1 MKRSGLLNK
10 ELNDVIAS
18 IGHKDTLCVCDAGLP
33 IPEDRRRVDLS
44 IVRNMPRFF
53 TVLNEILKE
62 LIVEKVIIA
71 NETKTHSPQVVEKIQ
86 KLLPGVEIE
95 FVPHTEFKEMTRKTK
110 GVVRTGEYTSFCNVI
125 LVSGVDSNMWDK
137 E

>member
-18 IGHKDTLCVCDAGLP
+18 IGHLDTLCVCDAGLP
-33 IPEDRRRVDLS
+33 IPEDRRRVDLA

-62 LIVEKVIIA
+62 FIVEKVIIA
-71 NETKTHSPQVVEKIQ
+71 EETRIHSPHVIEEIQ
-86 KLLPGVEIE
+86 KLLPGIEIQY
-95 FVPHTEFKEMTRKTK
+95 VPHTEFKEMTRKTK
-110 GVVRTGEYTSFCNVI
+110 GVVRTGEYTQFCNVI
-125 LVSGVDSNMWDK
+125 LVAGVDLKMWSGK
-137 E
+137 